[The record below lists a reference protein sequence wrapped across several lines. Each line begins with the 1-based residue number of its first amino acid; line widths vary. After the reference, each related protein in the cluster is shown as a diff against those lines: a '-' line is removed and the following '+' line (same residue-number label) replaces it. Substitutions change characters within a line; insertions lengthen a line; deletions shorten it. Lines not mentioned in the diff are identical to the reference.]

1 MTRRESLILIF
12 WRVSPLPPKPLP
24 FGCVCL
30 SIEMRPADSR
40 LTKESPWRER
50 EGVVLLLDSNTP
62 AAQRA
67 REGDFRVCLASGV
80 LQDLIDSV
88 PK

>member
-1 MTRRESLILIF
+1 
-12 WRVSPLPPKPLP
+12 
-24 FGCVCL
+24 
-30 SIEMRPADSR
+30 MRPADSC

-50 EGVVLLLDSNTP
+50 ERVVLLLDTSTP

-80 LQDLIDSV
+80 LQDLSV